1 MTKDELAVSLEKE
14 IKGMKI
20 RVRMRDEADIDRA
33 YALMKRLSDRIESIT
48 DAEEEGAQLA
58 EMDAQIKD
66 AIRKTTRFRSEVDGQ
81 PRIAGITNDAYAIGV
96 SLLGSHP
103 ENKRPIQIT
112 SELQIHSGRV
122 SRVLTGSRGDYA
134 RYFRKG
140 KDGYKLNQEGMRW
153 MLEEVV
159 PFLSGEE
166 MDNTDAV

>member
-1 MTKDELAVSLEKE
+1 MTKEELAVSIEKE

-20 RVRMRDEADIDRA
+20 RIRMKDEADIDRA
-33 YALMKRLSDRIESIT
+33 YALMKRVSDRIEDIV
-48 DAEEEGAQLA
+48 DADEEGTRLA

-66 AIRKTTRFRSEVDGQ
+66 AIRKTARFRTDIDGQ
-81 PRIAGITNDAYAIGV
+81 PRIAGVTNDAYAIGV

-103 ENKRPIQIT
+103 ESKRPIQIT

-140 KDGYKLNQEGMRW
+140 KDGYKLNQDGMRW

-159 PFLSGEE
+159 PFLMNETASETE
-166 MDNTDAV
+166 